1 MDLNLAEKFSKVKF
15 NKNVE
20 QNYRRIFSPEN
31 ILVMSFELTFILEA
45 QLKRLMLSIKK
56 IVTILSLSDLHF
68 NSV

>member
-45 QLKRLMLSIKK
+45 QLKHLMLSIKK

>member
-45 QLKRLMLSIKK
+45 QLKHLMLSIKK

-68 NSV
+68 DSI